1 MRILLS
7 FIISLFFIQGISAQ
21 SIVKDSVQKA
31 KEDSLKME
39 KMKALLIYPILKA
52 GDFSGVI
59 PVKNVTEVP
68 DPSINYKLLFELV
81 INNKESEAKEINHGL
96 TEICRILN
104 LHAASGIPV
113 KNITPIIVVH
123 AKALFAFYTNE
134 AYQKKYKTDNPNI
147 AVIEELIKKTGV
159 KFIACGQ
166 AMSFLEVL
174 PEQMIPQMNVSLTA
188 QTVLSHYQLKGYK
201 LYEIVEDK

>member
-7 FIISLFFIQGISAQ
+7 FIFSLFFIQGISAQ

-39 KMKALLIYPILKA
+39 KMKALFIYPILKA

-59 PVKNVTEVP
+59 PIKNITEVP

-159 KFIACGQ
+159 TFIACGQ

-174 PEQMIPQMNVSLTA
+174 PEQMIPQMKVSLTA

>member
-1 MRILLS
+1 MRILL
-7 FIISLFFIQGISAQ
+7 LFFINLFFLQSLSAQ
-21 SIVKDSVQKA
+21 TVIIDSIQKA

-39 KMKALLIYPILKA
+39 KMKASLVYPILKA

-59 PVKNVTEVP
+59 PVKNITEVP
-68 DPSINYKLLFELV
+68 DPSINHKLLFELV
-81 INNKESEAKEINHGL
+81 INNKENETKEINHGL

-123 AKALFAFYTNE
+123 AKALFSFYTNE
-134 AYQKKYKTDNPNI
+134 AYQKKFKTDNPNI

-174 PEQMIPQMNVSLTA
+174 PEQMIPQMKVSLTA
-188 QTVLSHYQLKGYK
+188 QTVLSHYHLTGYK
-201 LYEIVEDK
+201 LYEITEDN

>member
-1 MRILLS
+1 MRILLL
-7 FIISLFFIQGISAQ
+7 FIISLFFIQTLSAQ
-21 SIVKDSVQKA
+21 TVAKDSIQKA
-31 KEDSLKME
+31 TEDSLKME
-39 KMKALLIYPILKA
+39 KMKASLIYPILKA

-59 PVKNVTEVP
+59 PVKNLTEVP
-68 DPSINYKLLFELV
+68 DPSVNYKLLFELV

-104 LHAASGIPV
+104 LHSAAGIPV
-113 KNITPIIVVH
+113 KNMTPIIVVH
-123 AKALFAFYTNE
+123 AKALFSFYTNE
-134 AYQKKYKTDNPNI
+134 AYQKKYKTDNPNL

-174 PEQMIPQMNVSLTA
+174 PEQMIPQMKVSLTA
-188 QTVLSHYQLKGYK
+188 QTVLSHYQLTGYK
-201 LYEIVEDK
+201 LYEIFEEK

>member
-1 MRILLS
+1 MRILFP
-7 FIISLFFIQGISAQ
+7 FIIILFFFQILSAQ
-21 SIVKDSVQKA
+21 SISKDSIQKA
-31 KEDSLKME
+31 TKDSLKME
-39 KMKALLIYPILKA
+39 KMKASFIYPILKA

-81 INNKESEAKEINHGL
+81 INNKENEAKEINHGL

-113 KNITPIIVVH
+113 KNITPVIIVH
-123 AKALFAFYTNE
+123 GKALFAFYTNE
-134 AYQKKYKTDNPNI
+134 IYQKKYKTDNPNI
-147 AVIEELIKKTGV
+147 AVIEELIKITGA

-166 AMSFLEVL
+166 AMSFHEVL
-174 PEQMIPQMNVSLTA
+174 SEQIIPQMKISLTA

-201 LYEIVEDK
+201 LYEITEEK